1 MNGGYLNAFTKKF
14 NFIFWYVLWHVDL
27 WATHHPLS
35 LSKTFAGRSV
45 VKKHVNIKMKKKRM
59 YIQTNPSPHAKQIQ
73 YKLRPTD
80 RQTDTMRG
88 S

>member
-1 MNGGYLNAFTKKF
+1 MARRSLGYT
-14 NFIFWYVLWHVDL
+14 
-27 WATHHPLS
+27 P
-35 LSKTFAGRSV
+35 SV
-45 VKKHVNIKMKKKRM
+45 VVVENISRKVGSQKTRQYQNEKKRM